1 MITAYLL
8 GISTHY
14 EGEDVEIRLHVLK
27 DQELLLKET
36 FFKEYEKPLVVEHV
50 ALLELLNR
58 LEKFKEEDITV
69 IINNPALYEQIRGTS
84 TSKNRDVMNMARKVR
99 ERLKKFGNSVIVK
112 DVSDDKVELTKW
124 KEILE
129 S

>member
-1 MITAYLL
+1 MITAYLV

-27 DQELLLKET
+27 DQELLFKEV
-36 FFKEYEKPLVVEHV
+36 FFKEYHKPLVVEHV

-58 LEKFKEEDITV
+58 LEEFKEEDITV
-69 IINNPALYEQIRGTS
+69 IINNPALYEQIRRTS
-84 TSKNRDVMNMARKVR
+84 TSKNKEVMNMARKVR

-112 DVSDDKVELTKW
+112 NVSDDKVELTKW